1 MTFFVD
7 LGGVYLHFVDIARK
21 LIDENIHERPVLVY
35 GDPDVDGMISLLL
48 VTHLL
53 EDLGVRY
60 SYYVN
65 ENRHH
70 GFVLDTEALRNSFI
84 ICVDFEV
91 KQEILE
97 SLVKNNC
104 IVISLDHH
112 DIQEEPIILKTAS
125 EEVKAVVINN
135 QYPFEPDED
144 RYLSGAGVVY
154 EVFKEAYP
162 EYTSKEREALVGI
175 TLLSD
180 ARAIEN
186 SKARRYLKTLYS
198 SDSQSGYLGYLV
210 SNVLESDF
218 GFGVPKFDRNFVD
231 YTFSPRINSM
241 IRFGY
246 ENEAVDFILGR
257 GLRVSGT
264 KERQANLLQAMKLRA
279 SYLDL
284 ENIKIIALDSGVF
297 PDYAGV
303 NLDNFIG
310 LMCNDVKG
318 TGKSVLGF
326 TFHNGEVSR
335 ASFRGRYDD
344 VQYRKMCV
352 DIGLDAQGHAGAFGI
367 LNFTPTKDLWVK
379 LNEVTGIADASHV
392 QTAKVIETS
401 NLAFTMMQKGMAI
414 ANENCYVR
422 DMYRTYLKYTGSKRT
437 VIKETFKTEPLTQ
450 EDISAGV
457 KPDKT
462 VDKVPMKYVLN
473 SDGEK
478 VPKYIEYVI
487 DGQRVKSFGT
497 PVSDGVILPILEKGG
512 VQLYVREP
520 VN

>member
-1 MTFFVD
+1 MTFFV
-7 LGGVYLHFVDIARK
+7 LFGGVYLKFVDLAKK
-21 LIDENIHERPVLVY
+21 LIDENIHGRPVLIY

-48 VTHLL
+48 VSHLL
-53 EDLGVRY
+53 EDLGVKY

-70 GFVLDTEALRNSFI
+70 GFVLDTEMLRNSFI

-91 KQEILE
+91 KQNILE
-97 SLVKNNC
+97 ELVENNC
-104 IVISLDHH
+104 IVLSLDHH
-112 DIQEEPIILKTAS
+112 DIQDEPIILKNSKGDIRAL
-125 EEVKAVVINN
+125 VINN
-135 QYPFEPDED
+135 QYPFELEED

-154 EVFKEAYP
+154 EVFRDAYP
-162 EYTSKEREALVGI
+162 EFKSKEREALVGI

-210 SNVLESDF
+210 SNVIESDF

-231 YTFSPRINSM
+231 YSFSPRINSLL
-241 IRFGY
+241 RFGY
-246 ENEAVDFILGR
+246 ETEALEFILGR
-257 GLRVSGT
+257 GLHISGT
-264 KERQANLLQAMKLRA
+264 KERQANLLQAMKMRA

-284 ENIKIIALDSGVF
+284 ENIKIIALNADAF
-297 PDYAGV
+297 PDYSDV

-326 TFHNGEVSR
+326 TFQNGKVNR

-344 VQYRKMCV
+344 LQYREMAV
-352 DIGLDAQGHAGAFGI
+352 GLGLDAQGHAGAFGI
-367 LNFTPTKDLWVK
+367 LNFTPTKDLWVR
-379 LNEVTGIADASHV
+379 LNEAVGIADASHV
-392 QTAKVIETS
+392 QTAKVVETS
-401 NLAFTMMQKGMAI
+401 NLAFTMLQKGMTI
-414 ANENCYVR
+414 ASENCYVR
-422 DMYRTYLKYTGSKRT
+422 DMYRTYLRYTGSKKT
-437 VIKETFKTEPLTQ
+437 VLKETFKTEPLTQ
-450 EDISAGV
+450 EEIAAGV
-457 KPDKT
+457 KPVKT
-462 VDKVPMKYVLN
+462 VDKVPMKFVLD
-473 SDGEK
+473 SDGK
-478 VPKYIEYVI
+478 RVPKYIEYLI

-497 PVSDGVILPILEKGG
+497 PVSEGVILPILEKGG

>member
-1 MTFFVD
+1 M
-7 LGGVYLHFVDIARK
+7 HFVDIAK
-21 LIDENIHERPVLVY
+21 ALIDENIRERPVLVY

-53 EDLGVRY
+53 DDLGVKY

-65 ENRHH
+65 SDRHH
-70 GFVLDTEALRNSFI
+70 GFILDAEALRNSFI

-91 KQEILE
+91 KKNILE
-97 SLVKNNC
+97 ELIKNNC
-104 IVISLDHH
+104 IVVSLDHH
-112 DIQEEPIILKTAS
+112 DIQDEPIILKDS
-125 EEVKAVVINN
+125 KGNVKAVVLNN
-135 QYPFEPDED
+135 QYPFEPEED

-154 EVFKEAYP
+154 EAFREAYP
-162 EYTSKEREALVGI
+162 EYASKEREALVGI

-186 SKARRYLKTLYS
+186 AKARRYLKTLYS
-198 SDSQSGYLGYLV
+198 ADSQSGYLGYLV
-210 SNVLESDF
+210 SNVLEADF

-231 YTFSPRINSM
+231 YTFSPRINSL

-246 ENEAVDFILGR
+246 EQEALEFILGR
-257 GLRVSGT
+257 GLKVSGT
-264 KERQANLLQAMKLRA
+264 KEKQSALLQAMKMRA

-284 ENIKIIALDSGVF
+284 ENIKIIALDSGAF

-326 TFHNGEVSR
+326 TFHNGKVSR

-344 VQYRKMCV
+344 VQYRKMSV
-352 DIGLDAQGHAGAFGI
+352 EIGLDAQGHAGAFGI

-379 LNEVTGIADASHV
+379 LNEATGIADASHV

-401 NLAFTMMQKGMAI
+401 NLAFTMMQKGMSI

-437 VIKETFKTEPLTQ
+437 VLKETYKTEPLTH
-450 EDISAGV
+450 EEISAGV
-457 KPDKT
+457 KPDKV
-462 VDKVPMKYVLN
+462 VDKVPMKYVLD
-473 SDGEK
+473 SDGRK
-478 VPKYIEYVI
+478 VPKYIEYMI

-497 PVSDGVILPILEKGG
+497 SVSEGVILPILEKGG

-520 VN
+520 VS